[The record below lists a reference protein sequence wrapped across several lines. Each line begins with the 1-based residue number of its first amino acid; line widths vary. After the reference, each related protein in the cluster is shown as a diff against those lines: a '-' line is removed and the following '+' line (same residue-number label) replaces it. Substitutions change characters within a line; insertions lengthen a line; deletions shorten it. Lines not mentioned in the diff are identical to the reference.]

1 VISHSELKTGGIEM
15 KQALCDAQERRVKV
29 ALAFS
34 WSATTRV
41 ALRCR
46 ATMCAG
52 RRRLGC
58 SSERAKGEKRVI
70 LRILLYLLHWGG
82 RR

>member
-1 VISHSELKTGGIEM
+1 
-15 KQALCDAQERRVKV
+15 V
-29 ALAFS
+29 ALGFS
-34 WSATTRV
+34 CSANTWV

-70 LRILLYLLHWGG
+70 LRILLYLLHWDG

>member
-1 VISHSELKTGGIEM
+1 M
-15 KQALCDAQERRVKV
+15 

-34 WSATTRV
+34 WSATTWV